1 MTPGCMRTIHVAIS
15 KTLRFPTEPKGRP
28 MPNRTA
34 ISGFVARH
42 SIQLSYG
49 PMLSAQVGLAA
60 RPRNAEPPVLFR
72 GPGVRWFR
80 LPFWLLLSESSGP
93 GIGLTDAL
101 VPLRNRGTHDDPSD
115 HRSVGACGGG
125 GAGERHQLVASS
137 MFYIGGQE
145 AATPNAIFFKKR
157 LCSGFARPI
166 FLSRILARSLWVPC
180 PTVCSTT
187 ANAGTRAF
195 VFGLSPANMLSV
207 GGGVVPSVR
216 GAEG

>member
-1 MTPGCMRTIHVAIS
+1 
-15 KTLRFPTEPKGRP
+15 

-115 HRSVGACGGG
+115 HRSVGA
-125 GAGERHQLVASS
+125 SS